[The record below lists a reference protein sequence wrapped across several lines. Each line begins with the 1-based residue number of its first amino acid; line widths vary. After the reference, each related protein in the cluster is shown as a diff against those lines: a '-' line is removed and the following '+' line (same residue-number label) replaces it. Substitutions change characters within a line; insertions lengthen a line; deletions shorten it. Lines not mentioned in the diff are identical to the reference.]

1 MSGLHLYNRWK
12 SSAEDNLSALIQH
25 LGDTE
30 TSGYFLATGEV
41 KDVKGLLK
49 TLSEA
54 TDPFRSDLKAR
65 FSFEG
70 KKLFDVSYIEEK
82 NEVFLLAQLLSELNI
97 ILEGES
103 LYDQERLAGVNLSAA
118 TTELLASHPAQ
129 SPTS

>member
-12 SSAEDNLSALIQH
+12 SSAEDNLSALIHH
-25 LGDTE
+25 LGDTK
-30 TSGYFLATGEV
+30 TSSYFLATGDV

-54 TDPFRSDLKAR
+54 SDPFRVDLKAR

-82 NEVFLLAQLLSELNI
+82 NEVFLLAQLLSEPVSYTHLRAH
-97 ILEGES
+97 E
-103 LYDQERLAGVNLSAA
+103 
-118 TTELLASHPAQ
+118 T
-129 SPTS
+129 